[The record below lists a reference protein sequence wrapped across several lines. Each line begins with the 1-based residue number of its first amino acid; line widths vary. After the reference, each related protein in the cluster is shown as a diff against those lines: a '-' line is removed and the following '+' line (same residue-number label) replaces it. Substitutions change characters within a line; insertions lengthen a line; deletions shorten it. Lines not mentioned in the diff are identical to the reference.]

1 MTFLRFVKIIENGV
15 RIPVL
20 LSVTLKLDPPLAETS
35 SEVKVLLILVSLSI
49 VLLQINVFRFDKY
62 LLMINQLGW

>member
-1 MTFLRFVKIIENGV
+1 MTFLRFVKFFLDGV
-15 RIPVL
+15 KIPVL

-49 VLLQINVFRFDKY
+49 ILLQINVFRFDKY
-62 LLMINQLGW
+62 LLLIDQF